1 MATQLLVHPD
11 NVNNGENK
19 NVYPAMSI
27 TEIIGNGFFIVDRQ
41 WTVKYWNKKAE
52 KLLNTRAKD
61 IIGKN
66 LWEQFSEILPV
77 NFYANYHK
85 AFLQDIPVRFEEYWE
100 ELEARFDVVTWH
112 SDDSLFVSFKSNSY
126 PVLISQSTKD
136 LKIIN
141 DLYRFVAE
149 VTNDCLWEW
158 NFLTKELFWIDGGHK
173 RAFGYSIE
181 NSLIPQRFWESCLH
195 VQDRTRVLAK
205 LNKIIAE
212 GSATIWED
220 QYRFKKAN
228 GDYAFVHDRGHIIY
242 QDGNASRM
250 VGATRDITER
260 VLLESKLKEER
271 ELKQR
276 EITEAVLAAQEKE
289 RTAIGIELQDNLG
302 QILAAAKM
310 YMQMAKNNHN
320 KRAIYLKKSG
330 EFVQNVIGEIRK
342 ISKKL
347 VIPDRNVIGLCDSIR
362 SLIRDLVLVNPME
375 IKFQTKDVCGEDL
388 DERLQLI
395 IFRIVQ
401 EQVSNI
407 LAHANATHATINLS
421 KQENEIVLLI
431 SDNGKG
437 CDIEKGKKGLGIIN
451 IRSRAELHYGRIAI
465 VSKPGQGFELKVVI
479 PLIAHNGDREV

>member
-1 MATQLLVHPD
+1 MGNMATQLLVLPD
-11 NVNNGENK
+11 NIANGENK

-52 KLLNTRAKD
+52 KLLNVRAKD
-61 IIGKN
+61 ITGKN

-77 NFYANYHK
+77 NFYANYHR

-100 ELEARFDVVTWH
+100 EMEAWFDVVTWH

-126 PVLISQSTKD
+126 PVLMSQSAKD

-141 DLYRFVAE
+141 DLYRFVTE
-149 VTNDCLWEW
+149 ITNDCLWEW
-158 NFLTKELFWIDGGHK
+158 NFHTNELFWIDGGHK

-181 NSLIPQRFWESCLH
+181 NSLIPQSFWESCLH
-195 VQDRTRVLAK
+195 VQDRERVLARLK
-205 LNKIIAE
+205 KTTAE
-212 GSATIWED
+212 GSTTLWED
-220 QYRFKKAN
+220 EYRFKKAN

-242 QDGNASRM
+242 EDGKASRM
-250 VGATRDITER
+250 VGATQDITER
-260 VLLESKLKEER
+260 ILLENKLKEER
-271 ELKQR
+271 QQRQR
-276 EITEAVLAAQEKE
+276 EITEAILTTQEKE
-289 RTAIGIELQDNLG
+289 RAAIGIELQDNLC

-330 EFVQNVIGEIRK
+330 EFVQDVIAEIRK

-347 VIPDRNVIGLCDSIR
+347 VIPGTNIIGLCDNIKN
-362 SLIRDLVLVNPME
+362 LIHDLVLVNPIKIEFQATDICEE
-375 IKFQTKDVCGEDL
+375 IL
-388 DERLQLI
+388 DEKLQLT

-401 EQVSNI
+401 EQVNNI
-407 LAHANATHATINLS
+407 LKHANATHATVRLS
-421 KQENEIVLLI
+421 RQGNEIILLI

-437 CDIEKGKKGLGIIN
+437 CDIEKEKKAVEIIN

-465 VSKPGQGFELKVVI
+465 ASKPEEGFELKVVL
-479 PLIAHNGDREV
+479 PLIAA